1 MQKATWK
8 MSETYRTEHLKALSN
23 ILWLLLRHTSDPIS
37 TMPKEKIYKVLAGL
51 QEEMERN
58 TQEAMQRTV
67 RKEITNLL
75 VETRFIDGK
84 VDKLTDMVMD
94 LQRKIG
100 GGEDDDNGE

>member
-1 MQKATWK
+1 
-8 MSETYRTEHLKALSN
+8 MSETYRTEHLKSLSN
-23 ILWLLLRHTSDPIS
+23 MLWLLLKNTGVPASAI
-37 TMPKEKIYKVLAGL
+37 PKGKIYTALADL
-51 QEEMERN
+51 QEEMKRN
-58 TQEAMQRTV
+58 TQEAVQRIV

-100 GGEDDDNGE
+100 GGGEDDDGE

>member
-1 MQKATWK
+1 

-23 ILWLLLRHTSDPIS
+23 VLWLLLRHTGVPASA
-37 TMPKEKIYKVLAGL
+37 MPKGDIYKALADL

-58 TQEAMQRTV
+58 TQEAVQRIV

-84 VDKLTDMVMD
+84 VNKLTDIVMD

-100 GGEDDDNGE
+100 GGGGGEDDDGE